1 VSDPLS
7 NASPVGPVGG
17 FPQRARQDE
26 VRHKGEGAGRRA
38 PHRPRDGVDLH
49 APEGV
54 ARRLIRERVIA
65 RTREGLELRPG
76 EDVPRWAE
84 AVDSE
89 PVGAF
94 LGRLLSAQNQ
104 LAALRVRELPQREL
118 RRRLD
123 EAMRAGV
130 EEVVEMLTKDAA
142 DERALAAVE
151 VVAEV
156 LAEYG
161 RRLEALS

>member
-1 VSDPLS
+1 MADPLS
-7 NASPVGPVGG
+7 NAAPVGPVGG
-17 FPQRARQDE
+17 FPQRSRQDE
-26 VRHKGEGAGRRA
+26 VQRRGDDA
-38 PHRPRDGVDLH
+38 DQRAARSPRDGVELH
-49 APEGV
+49 APEGI

-65 RTREGLELRPG
+65 RTRERLELRPG

-89 PVGAF
+89 PIGLF

-104 LAALRVRELPQREL
+104 LAALRVGALPQTEL

-123 EAMRAGV
+123 EAMREGV
-130 EEVVEMLTKDAA
+130 EEVIEMLTRDGA